1 MANYLYRRVFLFICF
16 IAVIFFVGCTESN
29 DKTNIQ
35 GVSNMLNLDGIK
47 IEWLGQSGFK
57 ITDGDTIY
65 IDPFNA
71 NAAEKADII
80 LITHEHY
87 DHCSV
92 KDIQKLVKQDTTIVT
107 VADCQSKLSSVVSG
121 IKGVKIVRPG
131 AKLMIGNISI
141 EAVPAYNINKQ
152 FHPKANDWV
161 GFIVTIKGKRIY
173 HAGDTDLIPE
183 MKNITNID
191 VALLPVSGTY
201 AMTADEAAKA
211 AEIIKPKTAVPMH
224 YGAVVGS
231 AKDAERF
238 KELYKGDVRI
248 L

>member
-1 MANYLYRRVFLFICF
+1 MANYLYKKMFLLFVSIIFI
-16 IAVIFFVGCTESN
+16 GCTEIGSEMVN
-29 DKTNIQ
+29 
-35 GVSNMLNLDGIK
+35 NMLNLDGVK

-57 ITDGDTIY
+57 ITDTDTIY

-71 NAAEKADII
+71 KTDEKADII

-87 DHCSV
+87 DHCSI
-92 KDIQKLVKQDTTIVT
+92 KDMQKLVRENTTIVT
-107 VADCQSKLSSVVSG
+107 VADCQSKLSTVVSG

-131 AKLMIGNISI
+131 SKLTIGNVSI

-152 FHPKANDWV
+152 AHPKANEWV
-161 GFIVTIKGKRIY
+161 GFIVTIKGKRLY

-201 AMTADEAAKA
+201 VMTAEEAAKA
-211 AEIIKPKTAVPMH
+211 AEIIKPKIAVPMH

-231 AKDAERF
+231 VKDAERF
-238 KELYKGDVRI
+238 KELYKGNVTI

>member
-1 MANYLYRRVFLFICF
+1 
-16 IAVIFFVGCTESN
+16 
-29 DKTNIQ
+29 
-35 GVSNMLNLDGIK
+35 MLNLDGIK

>member
-1 MANYLYRRVFLFICF
+1 MANYLYDRILLSFVLVVF
-16 IAVIFFVGCTESN
+16 IFFVGCTKVE
-29 DKTNIQ
+29 NINEA
-35 GVSNMLNLDGIK
+35 SKMLSLDGVK

-57 ITDGDTIY
+57 ITDSDTIY

-71 NAAEKADII
+71 KTDEKADII

-87 DHCSV
+87 DHCSI

-107 VADCQSKLSSVVSG
+107 VADCQSKLSTVVSG

-131 AKLMIGNISI
+131 AKLMIGNVSI

-152 FHPKANDWV
+152 FHQKANEWV

-201 AMTADEAAKA
+201 VMTADEAAKA
-211 AEIIKPKTAVPMH
+211 AEIIKPKIAVPMH
-224 YGAVVGS
+224 YGSIVGS

-238 KELYKGDVRI
+238 KEVYKGDVRI